1 MPRSPKPSKAQP
13 AGASPPPAVVVN
25 PATLLKLLRA
35 LEPSGPDGF
44 EGWVADA
51 LSELTGR
58 AFRLMKPGPQGGA
71 DLLSD
76 AAAGEALVAVE
87 AKRFREATQLSLDLL
102 LAKLADLDQTRPEVD
117 LWILAATR
125 QVSADDAA
133 KLEASGSRYGL
144 DVLVMDTRPGA
155 DGLSPLEILSAA
167 APRAA
172 ASHFPNRPDL
182 HRHLEAIRSNPRFA
196 VALGRLQRRLSS
208 PEIGYDAARTA
219 MARRLRGAMADLGTA
234 KCELG
239 SHADLLAGG
248 GQPGVDRAGAAAHMS
263 AAVSDPSQLRA
274 VLGGEG
280 MGKTWAILRWWN
292 ATAGPHGLGLPFTVW
307 LPAARIAS
315 GGDLV
320 AAVCAVLAERTGTRN
335 PDFWRAR
342 LGRWRRADGVRLL
355 LVVDGL
361 NQNFLFKRWSDLL
374 QPFFGREWRGKVAV
388 AVTCRPDHWAQLGDL
403 ADLVPKPATLTMA
416 PFDDPELDSMLGLHG
431 LSRDAVP
438 EPLLA
443 LLRVPRLF
451 SLGVRMLRD
460 PDGMGEPTPE
470 TLALA
475 DWRDRVGLH
484 GNRIGLRADEFRNL
498 VSNLGLQ
505 LKNALAGGSG
515 LEITRSQLLAEL
527 GRDSGYGP
535 QELAGAVSELV
546 DGRWLRSTDPHRF
559 RLEGAPAH
567 LAMGLSLLDVLRSKG
582 DAAAAADAIADFT
595 DPLRGA
601 DIGVAVLR
609 AASTAALV
617 EAGTPAPVRRALLL
631 AWLQS
636 QNFSRTDFGAFWRL
650 IGLDPALFVRL
661 ADEGW
666 RSRRFDAREDEVM
679 AKALANASRWEG
691 VATAVDAAVRS
702 WMSAVPLTDA
712 SESAAGAR
720 AALDA
725 LRSAGLPGAAL
736 LHAETDMDGWLS
748 ACRNAL
754 VICSFRK
761 RAPVANAYAAWG
773 LAGALAGNWTHG
785 DMVEWTLR
793 LNEEDPAEAG
803 AAIIEA
809 GRGLLA
815 SGNAHAR
822 AAAGQLLRAHA
833 ARPAM
838 ELLVQDGDEAMTGDT
853 GLPTASP
860 SNSVETTLT
869 PDEVVALGAMAGT
882 VSASPAPT
890 RVAALIEFC
899 HSAPVE
905 ALIGA
910 FSDGVTQGIVPA
922 LARWAPC
929 ELDPCMRRVA
939 DAAAEAVRPN
949 RATPRWLV
957 DVSERAP
964 GLAGFLSAGT
974 RDALAAACNGLSLP
988 RRPHWTA
995 GTAATALACYD
1006 RTPEEQME
1014 VLAGAFPVGL
1024 TKAARLVLA
1033 PLPPDAVLR
1042 AAREKAAERPEAECL
1057 AHWLQL
1063 LNWSRELDRLPLP
1076 DPVAPFLEL
1085 TGHADAKVRTLAMSL
1100 LHDSLDCEAVA
1111 VKFAARGWHW
1121 SEGMDREEAGHGSLL
1136 LLEAMPS
1143 LGWSVLDRADPQVAV
1158 AAFAKDPHAVGR
1170 LTALL
1175 RREVEHI
1182 LDRVSHSSGRLWCRQ
1197 DTLDD
1202 FVRCEPDE
1210 AKRLVRPA
1218 MSPGRSRSTFLFM
1231 GFPALGLCQGLLRH
1245 RPEVGAA
1252 LWRSLMDEQEDGMP
1266 TRSDL
1271 ALMPFR
1277 VPRSETIDALREHA
1291 LSRARDD
1298 AAISRLAGA
1307 ATLDEADCWLH
1318 EVITRDLDSPSAG
1331 IAACALMLAGSTHAT
1346 PRARALWSGRLA
1358 DPPVPGWLAAVHAA
1372 ARDAFR
1378 RNLDAL
1384 HWFDAFLRVA
1394 DPVDAWSAYALFA
1407 SRADGRSFKRGGAK
1421 LGALCPN
1428 VPALQRLRWN
1438 LDVADAG
1445 ERGQR
1450 RHSEQEKLYAATPR
1464 TPGLGPWG

>member
-1 MPRSPKPSKAQP
+1 MS
-13 AGASPPPAVVVN
+13 
-25 PATLLKLLRA
+25 PATSLTLLRA

-71 DLLSD
+71 DLLSG

-87 AKRFREATQLSLDLL
+87 AKRFREATQLPLDAL

-125 QVSADDAA
+125 QVSADDVA
-133 KLEASGSRYGL
+133 KLEATGSRYGL

-155 DGLSPLEILSAA
+155 DRLSPLEVLSAA

-172 ASHFPNRPDL
+172 ASHFPDQPDL
-182 HRHLEAIRSNPRFA
+182 HRHLKAIRSTRRFA
-196 VALGRLQRRLSS
+196 TALGRLQRRLSS

-219 MARRLRGAMADLGTA
+219 MARWLRDAMADLATA
-234 KCELG
+234 KGELG
-239 SHADLLAGG
+239 SHADLLADG

-263 AAVSDPSQLRA
+263 AAVSDPSQIRA

-280 MGKTWAILRWWN
+280 MGKTWAVLRWWH
-292 ATAGPHGLGLPFTVW
+292 AAAGPSGLGLPLTVW

-315 GGDLV
+315 GDDLV
-320 AAVCAVLAERTGTRN
+320 AAACTALAERTATRD
-335 PDFWRAR
+335 PAFWRAR
-342 LGRWRRADGVRLL
+342 LDRWRRADGVRLL

-361 NQNFLFKRWSDLL
+361 NQNFLLKRWTDLL
-374 QPFFGREWRGKVAV
+374 QPFLGREWRGTVAI
-388 AVTCRPDHWAQLGDL
+388 AVTCRPDHWAQLGEL
-403 ADLVPKPATLTMA
+403 TDLVPKPATFAMA

-460 PDGMGEPTPE
+460 PDGVGELTPE

-484 GNRIGLRADEFRNL
+484 GNRIGLRADEFRSL
-498 VSNLGLQ
+498 VSNLGLR

-535 QELAGAVSELV
+535 HELAGAVSELV

-567 LAMGLSLLDVLRSKG
+567 LAMGLSLLDVLRSKE
-582 DAAAAADAIADFT
+582 DEAAVADAIADFT

-617 EAGTPAPVRRALLL
+617 EAGTPALVRRALLL

-636 QNFSRTDFGAFWRL
+636 QNFGRTDFGAFWRL
-650 IGLDPALFVRL
+650 IGLDPALFIRL

-666 RSRRFDAREDEVM
+666 RSRSFDAREDEM
-679 AKALANASRWEG
+679 IAKALANASKWDG

-702 WMSAVPLTDA
+702 WVSAVPLTDVI
-712 SESAAGAR
+712 ESAAGAR
-720 AALDA
+720 ATLDS
-725 LRSAGLPGAAL
+725 LRSTGLPGAAL

-754 VICSFRK
+754 VVCSFRK
-761 RAPVANAYAAWG
+761 RAPVADAYAAWG
-773 LAGALAGNWTHG
+773 LAGALASKWTHG
-785 DMVEWTLR
+785 DIVEWTLR
-793 LNEEDPAEAG
+793 LNEEDPVEAG

-809 GRGLLA
+809 CRSLLA
-815 SGNAHAR
+815 SGNARAR

-833 ARPAM
+833 ARPAIN
-838 ELLVQDGDEAMTGDT
+838 LLVQDGNEAITGDT
-853 GLPTASP
+853 GLPPAPSP
-860 SNSVETTLT
+860 NGITMPLT
-869 PDEVVALGAMAGT
+869 PDEVVALGGMAGT
-882 VSASPAPT
+882 VLASPAPA
-890 RVAALIEFC
+890 RVAALVEFC
-899 HSAPVE
+899 RFRPVE

-922 LARWAPC
+922 LARWAPR
-929 ELDPCMRRVA
+929 ELDPYMRRLA
-939 DAAAEAVRPN
+939 DAATEAVRPN

-957 DVSERAP
+957 DVIERAP

-974 RDALAAACNGLSLP
+974 RDALAAACGGLSLP
-988 RRPHWTA
+988 HRPHWAA

-1006 RTPEEQME
+1006 RTPEQQIK
-1014 VLAGAFPVGL
+1014 VLADAFPVGL
-1024 TKAARLVLA
+1024 TRAARLVLA

-1042 AAREKAAERPEAECL
+1042 AAGEKAAERPEAECL

-1063 LNWSRELDRLPLP
+1063 LNWSRELERLPLP

-1085 TGHADAKVRTLAMSL
+1085 TGHADAKVRALAMSL
-1100 LHDSLDCEAVA
+1100 LHGSRDCEAVA
-1111 VKFAARGWHW
+1111 VAFAARGWHW
-1121 SEGMDREEAGHGSLL
+1121 AEGMDREEAAHGSLL
-1136 LLEAMPS
+1136 LLEAVSS

-1158 AAFAKDPHAVGR
+1158 EAFAKDPQTFGR
-1170 LTALL
+1170 LAVLL

-1182 LDRVSHSSGRLWCRQ
+1182 LDRVSHSSGRLWCRR
-1197 DTLDD
+1197 DTLDG
-1202 FVRCEPDE
+1202 FVEREPDE
-1210 AKRLVRPA
+1210 AERLVRPA
-1218 MSPGRSRSTFLFM
+1218 IGPSRRRSTFLFM

-1245 RPEVGAA
+1245 RPDVGAA
-1252 LWRSLMDEQEDGMP
+1252 LWRSLMDEEEDGI
-1266 TRSDL
+1266 TTHGDL
-1271 ALMPFR
+1271 ALVPFR
-1277 VPRSETIDALREHA
+1277 VARSETIDSLREHA

-1298 AAISRLAGA
+1298 AAMSRIAGA
-1307 ATLDEADCWLH
+1307 ATLDEGDCWLE
-1318 EVITRDLDSPSAG
+1318 EVIARDLDSPSAG
-1331 IAACALMLAGSTHAT
+1331 IAARALILAGYMRAT
-1346 PRARALWSGRLA
+1346 PRARALWSDRLA
-1358 DPPVPGWLAAVHAA
+1358 DAPAPGWLATVHAA
-1372 ARDAFR
+1372 AQDAFR

-1384 HWFDAFLRVA
+1384 HWFDACLRA
-1394 DPVDAWSAYALFA
+1394 TDPIGVWSAYALFA
-1407 SRADGRSFKRGGAK
+1407 SRADGRSFKQGGAK
-1421 LGALCPN
+1421 LGALCPD
-1428 VPALQRLRWN
+1428 VPPMQRLRWN
-1438 LDVADAG
+1438 LDVTDAG

-1450 RHSEQEKLYAATPR
+1450 RHSEQEKLYAATR
-1464 TPGLGPWG
+1464 RMPGLGSWG